1 MILEDNGTL
10 QILDMALLPNT
21 PVDHAKA
28 FVETVKEWKKESVMS
43 DE

>member
-1 MILEDNGTL
+1 
-10 QILDMALLPNT
+10 LPNT

-28 FVETVKEWKKESVMS
+28 FVETVKEWRKESVMS